1 MLTLP
6 CKNSGKTQI
15 RTYAYKMK
23 VIVNPKYE
31 NSRALRDFINNVD
44 RRFPSGKLVQQGSRN
59 TLRSF
64 EIEGQGMVVKHF
76 GTPNAFNRVV
86 YSLFRKPKGVR
97 AYEYAFRVR
106 NAGFDTPE
114 PIAYMERRSFGLV
127 SDAYFISSQCPYSRR
142 FYEFGNADAKD
153 IEDILRAF
161 TRRTAQFHE
170 AGMLHRDFSPGNIL
184 FDKVDGQWKFA
195 IVDINRMSFSKV
207 NVVRGCRN
215 FARLW
220 GQPDLFRI
228 IADEY
233 AKARNA
239 DADECFRIIRSA
251 RRKFWTR
258 FAKRHKV
265 KYRLEL

>member
-1 MLTLP
+1 
-6 CKNSGKTQI
+6 
-15 RTYAYKMK
+15 
-23 VIVNPKYE
+23 
-31 NSRALRDFINNVD
+31 
-44 RRFPSGKLVQQGSRN
+44 
-59 TLRSF
+59 
-64 EIEGQGMVVKHF
+64 
-76 GTPNAFNRVV
+76 
-86 YSLFRKPKGVR
+86 
-97 AYEYAFRVR
+97 
-106 NAGFDTPE
+106 
-114 PIAYMERRSFGLV
+114 
-127 SDAYFISSQCPYSRR
+127 
-142 FYEFGNADAKD
+142 
-153 IEDILRAF
+153 
-161 TRRTAQFHE
+161 
-170 AGMLHRDFSPGNIL
+170 MLHRDFSPGNIL

-207 NVVRGCRN
+207 SVVRGCRN